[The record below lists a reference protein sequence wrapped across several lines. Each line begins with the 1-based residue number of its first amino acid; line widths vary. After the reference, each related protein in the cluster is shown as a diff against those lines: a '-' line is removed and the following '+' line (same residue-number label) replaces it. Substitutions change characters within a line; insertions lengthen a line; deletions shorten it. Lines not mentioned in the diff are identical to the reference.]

1 MYDVAS
7 TGSVH
12 LDLVLVVYDVAC
24 TGSVCSSG
32 SGFGC
37 CCFVFLLLFWEEGKK
52 RKGGGGG
59 GVTVEI
65 CVNFNLTDSL
75 CLVHFM
81 CMNTLKFSK

>member
-1 MYDVAS
+1 MYDVAC
-7 TGSVH
+7 TGSVY
-12 LDLVLVVYDVAC
+12 LDLVLVMYDVAC

-37 CCFVFLLLFWEEGKK
+37 CCFVFLLLFWEEGE
-52 RKGGGGG
+52 KGGG
-59 GVTVEI
+59 TIEI

-75 CLVHFM
+75 CFVHFM